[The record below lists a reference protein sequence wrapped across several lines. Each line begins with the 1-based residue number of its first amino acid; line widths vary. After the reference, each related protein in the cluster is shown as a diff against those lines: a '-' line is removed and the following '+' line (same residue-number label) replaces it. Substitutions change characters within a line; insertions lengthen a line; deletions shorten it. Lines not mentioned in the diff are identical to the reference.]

1 MEERFTGVAW
11 AICVR
16 RNLLLVGMLGAVAA
30 VTRNLGVI
38 LLIPLLFD
46 GLRYW
51 REFGLRGLA
60 DIALIPA
67 GLLGT
72 QRFCGAASEI
82 LSSSLASS
90 TRSGD
95 VSSRIP

>member
-1 MEERFTGVAW
+1 
-11 AICVR
+11 VR
-16 RNLLLVGMLGAVAA
+16 RNLLLAGVLGAVAA
-30 VTRNLGVI
+30 ATRNLGVI
-38 LLIPLLFD
+38 LLIPLLFEW
-46 GLRYW
+46 LRYW

-82 LSSSLASS
+82 LSSSPASS
-90 TRSGD
+90 TRSGTRARESLD
-95 VSSRIP
+95 HSGGHGAGSP